1 VNNPRI
7 LVTLSLVFLAGV
19 ASGMLGMRYG
29 LHDKLHEKINH
40 TVSAAAAVPQLDRDA
55 VVHQFK
61 TQLDLSSDQT
71 DQIAMI
77 LEDYRHYYDSLN
89 EQLEDLRS
97 TGRKRIFQ
105 ILDPSQQQK
114 FDKMMVEL
122 APLDS
127 RKK

>member
-1 VNNPRI
+1 
-7 LVTLSLVFLAGV
+7 
-19 ASGMLGMRYG
+19 MLGMRYG